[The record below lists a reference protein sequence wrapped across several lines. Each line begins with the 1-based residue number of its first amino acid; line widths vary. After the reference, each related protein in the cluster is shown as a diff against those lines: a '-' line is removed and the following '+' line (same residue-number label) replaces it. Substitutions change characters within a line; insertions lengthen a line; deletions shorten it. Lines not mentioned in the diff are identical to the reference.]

1 MKVTKYTGIRYCT
14 NCGEETEHTLIYLD
28 QYLKAGKCNDCSDEF
43 NNRENLLNVY
53 MKDLFE
59 RFLSKPYR
67 VSQQYSN
74 MPTSRK
80 KHMMISCELMKS
92 LVSKPAR
99 EARNLS
105 QIWRKQDFDNH
116 LNGHTA

>member
-1 MKVTKYTGIRYCT
+1 MGVTKYDGIRYCLK
-14 NCGEETEHTLIYLD
+14 CRKETEHTLIYLD
-28 QYLKAGKCNDCSDEF
+28 KYLKAGKCSICGDEF

-53 MKDLFE
+53 MKDMFE

-67 VSQQYSN
+67 VSLAYSY

-80 KHMMISCELMKS
+80 KHVLISCELMKS

-99 EARNLS
+99 EARNLT
-105 QIWRKQDFDNH
+105 QIWRKQRFNNP